1 MNLISSLLIIKGD
14 FNAWCAFGQ
23 RQLSSI
29 GAVHKRRW
37 NFLAI
42 FDTPLP
48 HVEISTLI
56 YLTPTFYII
65 SCNIEIWDPP
75 PRLKY
80 FDVFYGWPHSI
91 IHLLYAW
98 AHWGSSTNLCL
109 IKIQIK
115 IYIEIKFSNLDTQKK
130 LELLKHCNKV
140 DCWIML
146 ASFKSTN
153 MFYYHRVWLI

>member
-1 MNLISSLLIIKGD
+1 MDGPLQKIFHHWFCWKFLAMRNIVL
-14 FNAWCAFGQ
+14 
-23 RQLSSI
+23 
-29 GAVHKRRW
+29 GAVHKRRR
-37 NFLAI
+37 NFFGHFWYPPPPCRN
-42 FDTPLP
+42 FDPDLP
-48 HVEISTLI
+48 NF
-56 YLTPTFYII
+56 YLLI
-65 SCNIEIWDPP
+65 SCNIGIWDPP
-75 PRLKY
+75 PHLKY
-80 FDVFYGWPHSI
+80 SDVFYGWPHGI

-109 IKIQIK
+109 IKIHIK

>member
-1 MNLISSLLIIKGD
+1 MGNEFDLKPPHY
-14 FNAWCAFGQ
+14 Q
-23 RQLSSI
+23 RWLQRLMCIWS
-29 GAVHKRRW
+29 K
-37 NFLAI
+37 AI
-42 FDTPLP
+42 
-48 HVEISTLI
+48 VI
-56 YLTPTFYII
+56 
-65 SCNIEIWDPP
+65 N
-75 PRLKY
+75 
-80 FDVFYGWPHSI
+80 GI

-109 IKIQIK
+109 IKIHNK

-153 MFYYHRVWLI
+153 KFIIIEYELFNDVLHFYNWIMKNSCPGSLAMFYLCSFTLNTVSDPIPTKRCPSWR